1 MIDRMRTMKGTK
13 NGHEKGGETEVGAL
27 SVGELVAR
35 LDALRRT
42 PRFGPGD
49 KSSFRAPEARA
60 YDGVAGVL
68 GHHPRHLGGGDR
80 VVIELARRS
89 FERTNGKAGAPA
101 STPEVSQGPAPHGA
115 QVDAASEATT
125 WRSVTANDHE
135 VGDGRDLLLY
145 ARHNAALATHEPRLA
160 GTLTEEN
167 EERVAAQEAVSIID
181 GLERQLQRVPRR
193 VRDDAV
199 KRFLVKAVA
208 AWLWTELRLL
218 RHQGGEGFE
227 FHWSW
232 GPRGANAWT
241 DDLPTAAEREEWAA
255 MIGWVRRKASAR
267 KTGAKVRP
275 ARARRRSVA
284 RPGQRG

>member
-13 NGHEKGGETEVGAL
+13 NGHDKSGETEVGAL
-27 SVGELVAR
+27 SIGELVER

-42 PRFGPGD
+42 QRFGAGD
-49 KSSFRAPEARA
+49 QTGFRTPDGRA
-60 YDGVAGVL
+60 YDGVAGVIGRDQQRL
-68 GHHPRHLGGGDR
+68 GGDR

-89 FERTNGKAGAPA
+89 FERPNGKAAESASKPPEVRQDHVLYGAP
-101 STPEVSQGPAPHGA
+101 VN
-115 QVDAASEATT
+115 AAGDMAT

-160 GTLTEEN
+160 GTLTEES
-167 EERVAAQEAVSIID
+167 EERVAAEEAVSIIE
-181 GLERQLQRVPRR
+181 GMERQLQSVPRQ
-193 VRDDAV
+193 VRDAAV

-232 GPRGANAWT
+232 GPRGANAWV

-255 MIGWVRRKASAR
+255 MIGWARRKASAR
-267 KTGAKVRP
+267 KTGGKVRP
-275 ARARRRSVA
+275 ARARRRPPA
-284 RPGQRG
+284 RLRQRG